1 MSLGRFLTLLLRVV
15 KRHHSLNFMGDGCSD
30 AFHDQIVSIHDSSS
44 EVVTDS
50 VVTSDIA
57 ISESEVGGH
66 VVDSVNNAMEETG
79 NATST
84 GTESREN
91 YGYDPKYKHL
101 GSGNG
106 TNIATDIDN
115 PLASWLRKN
124 P

>member
-1 MSLGRFLTLLLRVV
+1 
-15 KRHHSLNFMGDGCSD
+15 MGDGCSD
-30 AFHDQIVSIHDSSS
+30 AFHDQVISIHDSTST
-44 EVVTDS
+44 VITDS

-57 ISESEVGGH
+57 ISESEVRGH

-101 GSGNG
+101 GSGKG
-106 TNIATDIDN
+106 TDIATDIDN